1 MVTDMARVSAV
12 EATATKIRKVD
23 EQKKT
28 QAIKR
33 RKLTDASSLRQ
44 PGEGAEAEEEE
55 NDKA

>member
-1 MVTDMARVSAV
+1 MARVSAV